1 MTITGDTDANAV
13 AERSDS
19 KTPLHIAAAM
29 GKLDIVKQLLQWH
42 PVGGICKSHK
52 INFNAV
58 DATGSTALHLA
69 ASCGHEEVVEE
80 LLKHC
85 KAHNYACQG
94 GLESG
99 LLEMAPT
106 NKRRSTPLHLAALF
120 GRPTV
125 VSMLLKSGAPVNR
138 TAFSGHTPLHY
149 AVFSVCPKTVKVIL
163 REAEGLKVSE
173 ADWKGLTPLEYAR
186 EMCLK
191 KTNGYTPTERKK
203 HIKPGDSMEIMQM
216 LEGFDVHGLRTDRQ
230 GYMDSANA
238 ILVGAALIASITF
251 SSWLQPPLGF
261 PNSNHVAIEYTAMQA
276 FWIFNSLSF
285 FFAIATVIAGA
296 DAALPKKYQGLKDTV
311 TNVRGA
317 VIRASWLLFLAVVGV
332 IGAFSCAGFV
342 DLPTTGKNMWYMTS
356 TLLVGGLT
364 CLVFLVGFLRKL
376 RSWTDSSSFYP
387 TKILMSPFHTR
398 GNPLAISS
406 NDL

>member
-1 MTITGDTDANAV
+1 M
-13 AERSDS
+13 
-19 KTPLHIAAAM
+19 HIAAEY
-29 GKLDIVKQLLQWH
+29 GKLDIIKQLLQWH
-42 PVGGICKSHK
+42 PEDGICRSHR
-52 INFNAV
+52 INFNAE

-69 ASCGHEEVVEE
+69 ASRGHEKVVEE

-85 KAHNYACQG
+85 KAHNNACQG

-99 LLEMAPT
+99 RLEMAPT

-120 GRPTV
+120 GRPEV
-125 VSMLLKSGAPVNR
+125 VSMLLRTGAPVNR

-149 AVFSVCPKTVKVIL
+149 AVFSVCPKTVKTIL
-163 REAEGLKVSE
+163 QQAENLKVSE
-173 ADWKGLTPLEYAR
+173 ADWKGFSPLEYAR

-191 KTNGYTPTERKK
+191 KSSGYTPQERKK
-203 HIKPGDSMEIMQM
+203 DIVPAYFIDIKDM
-216 LEGFDVHGLRTDRQ
+216 LEGFDVHGLHTDRQ

-261 PNSNHVAIEYTAMQA
+261 PNSNHVAIEYKAMQA

-296 DAALPKKYQGLKDTV
+296 DAALPKKYQGLRATV
-311 TNVRGA
+311 ENVRGA

-332 IGAFSCAGFV
+332 IGAFTCAGFV
-342 DLPTTGKNMWYMTS
+342 DLPTTRKDSWYMS
-356 TLLVGGLT
+356 ITLLVGGMT
-364 CLVFLVGFLRKL
+364 CAFFLSNFLKKL
-376 RSWTDSSSFYP
+376 LSWRDSFSGRRDRSSE
-387 TKILMSPFHTR
+387 
-398 GNPLAISS
+398 GSS
-406 NDL
+406 N

>member
-1 MTITGDTDANAV
+1 
-13 AERSDS
+13 
-19 KTPLHIAAAM
+19 M
-29 GKLDIVKQLLQWH
+29 GKLAIVKQLLEWH
-42 PVGGICKSHK
+42 PVDGICKSHK

-58 DATGSTALHLA
+58 DAAGSTALHLA
-69 ASCGHEEVVEE
+69 ASFGHENVVEE

-85 KAHNYACQG
+85 KKHNNECQG
-94 GLESG
+94 ASG
-99 LLEMAPT
+99 LLDMAPT
-106 NKRRSTPLHLAALF
+106 NKRRTTPLHLAALF
-120 GRPTV
+120 GRPKV

-138 TAFSGHTPLHY
+138 TALSGHTPLHY
-149 AVFSVCPKTVKVIL
+149 AVFSVCPKTVRTIL

-173 ADWKGLTPLEYAR
+173 ADWKGLTPLEYAK

-191 KTNGYTPTERKK
+191 KNNGYTPTERQELVE
-203 HIKPGDSMEIMQM
+203 PGHSMEIMQM
-216 LEGFDVHGLRTDRQ
+216 LEGFDVQGLHTDRQ

-261 PNSNHVAIEYTAMQA
+261 PNSNHVAIEYVAMQA
-276 FWIFNSLSF
+276 FWICNSLSF

-311 TNVRGA
+311 ANVRGA

-342 DLPTTGKNMWYMTS
+342 DLPTTGRDSWFMIF
-356 TLLVGGLT
+356 TLLVGGTT
-364 CLVFLVGFLRKL
+364 CLSFLVGFLRKL
-376 RSWTDSSSFYP
+376 TSWTDYSSKRL
-387 TKILMSPFHTR
+387 TKILKSLYTR
-398 GNPLAISS
+398 GNPPETGSHDSAQS
-406 NDL
+406 

>member
-13 AERSDS
+13 AERSGRS
-19 KTPLHIAAAM
+19 TPLHIAAEN
-29 GKLDIVKQLLQWH
+29 GKLDIIRQLLQWH
-42 PVGGICKSHK
+42 PENGLCRSHK
-52 INFNAV
+52 INFNAE
-58 DATGSTALHLA
+58 DANGSTALHLA
-69 ASCGHEEVVEE
+69 ASRGHEKVVEE
-80 LLKHC
+80 LLEHC
-85 KAHNYACQG
+85 KVHNNACKG

-99 LLEMAPT
+99 LLDMAPT

-120 GRPTV
+120 GRPEV

-149 AVFSVCPKTVKVIL
+149 AVFSVCPKTVKTIL

-173 ADWKGLTPLEYAR
+173 ADWKGLSPLEYAR
-186 EMCLK
+186 DLCLK
-191 KTNGYTPTERKK
+191 GSRGYTPQGSGYTPHERTEK
-203 HIKPGDSMEIMQM
+203 IQPNDSMEIKDM

-261 PNSNHVAIEYTAMQA
+261 PNSNHVAIEYMAMQA

-296 DAALPKKYQGLKDTV
+296 DAALPKKYQGLRATV
-311 TNVRGA
+311 ENVRGA

-332 IGAFSCAGFV
+332 IGAFACAGFV
-342 DLPTTGKNMWYMTS
+342 DLPTTRKDSWYMGI
-356 TLLVGGLT
+356 TLLVGGTT
-364 CLVFLVGFLRKL
+364 CLCFLAGFLKKL
-376 RSWTDSSSFYP
+376 LSWTS
-387 TKILMSPFHTR
+387 SPFKSR
-398 GNPLAISS
+398 RSS
-406 NDL
+406 EGPPVSPP